1 MKKKYLVVLT
11 LLLVASLSMAE
22 TLKIGATPRPHAEI
36 LELIKPMAKAKG
48 IEIVIVEFTDYVQPN
63 IALADGELDA
73 NFFQH
78 KPYLETFSKDRRIA
92 LSSLVAVH
100 IEPMGAYSKKI
111 KDLNE
116 LKKGASVGIPND
128 PTNGGR
134 ALLLLQAGGLIELD
148 KKAGILPT
156 TLDVV
161 KNPLNLKFRE
171 LEAAMLPRSLQ
182 DLDLAIINTNYALE
196 GGLVPTKDAL
206 IMEGSESPYAN
217 IIAVRTK
224 DLDKPE
230 FKILAEILTSE
241 EVKEFLEKEYKGSI
255 VAAF

>member
-78 KPYLETFSKDRRIA
+78 KPYLETFSKDRRLA

>member
-78 KPYLETFSKDRRIA
+78 KPYLETFSKDRRLA

-241 EVKEFLEKEYKGSI
+241 EVKEFLKKEYKGSI

>member
-1 MKKKYLVVLT
+1 MKKTYLVVLT

-78 KPYLETFSKDRRIA
+78 KPYLETFSKDRRLA

>member
-78 KPYLETFSKDRRIA
+78 KPYLETFSKDRRLA

-134 ALLLLQAGGLIELD
+134 ALLLLQAGGLIEID

>member
-1 MKKKYLVVLT
+1 MKKTYLVVLT

-78 KPYLETFSKDRRIA
+78 KPYLETFSKDRRLA

-241 EVKEFLEKEYKGSI
+241 EVKEFLKKEYKGSI